1 MYTKQSDNS
10 IPPAIVLHIA
20 SFVTPSFLRKE
31 KHRNFKIRVR
41 KFMNTTNWKI
51 AEQSKQHI
59 AEALLCLMNTYT
71 FKEITITQ
79 IAGEADLSRK
89 TFYRLFSDKES
100 VIKYLL
106 EEKSTV
112 FISMI
117 KEQQI
122 QHYWDMVKCFFSFWE
137 GEKKLLLL
145 LKKHNLL
152 YLVNE
157 VSYHYS
163 LSVFETVRSKETAS
177 YFADNLSYL
186 LAYSLGGMHS
196 LLLKWIEEDMVT
208 DYNIFIDIL
217 HKGFQSVDI

>member
-1 MYTKQSDNS
+1 
-10 IPPAIVLHIA
+10 
-20 SFVTPSFLRKE
+20 
-31 KHRNFKIRVR
+31 
-41 KFMNTTNWKI
+41 MNTTNWKI
-51 AEQSKQHI
+51 AEQSKKSI
-59 AEALLCLMNTYT
+59 VKALLCLMNTYT

-79 IAGEADLSRK
+79 IAAEADLSRK

-106 EEKSTV
+106 EEKSSLL
-112 FISMI
+112 ISTI

-122 QHYWDMVKCFFSFWE
+122 QHYWDMVKCFFSLWE
-137 GEKKLLLL
+137 KEKDLLIL

-163 LSVFETVRSKETAS
+163 LKVFELVRSKESVS

-186 LAYSLGGMHS
+186 FAYSLGGIHS

-208 DYNIFIDIL
+208 DYNMFIDIL